1 MINQIVI
8 ESFNEKI
15 FVQRILG
22 SVEGVKQTP
31 TVIAIGGIHGNERA
45 GLNAL
50 LKVFQTIEE
59 ENICLNGNF
68 YGIAGNINAIA
79 ENIRFKNVDLNRI
92 WTKEEILKL
101 YLKDELE
108 IESEEQ
114 NEIYFIIKDILN
126 KEKGPFYFLDLHT
139 TSSDTQPFITISDS
153 LNNRRYSSNFSIPT
167 ILGIEE
173 YLNGPLLTF
182 INEFGHIAVGFEAG
196 QHDKE
201 VSVDNC
207 VAFLWLALVAA
218 KCIHKK
224 EVKKYSYFKHSLSL
238 FKEDQDFYKIDY
250 KYTIKPFENFKMIE
264 GYKNFEEITKNELLA
279 YSNQR
284 EIHSNIKGKIFMPL
298 YQEKGNDG
306 FFIISKISKFWLKAS
321 IVARKLHFH
330 QLLRLL
336 PGVKLDRRNAY
347 TLIVN
352 PRTAKFLAIEIFH
365 LFGYRKKWLKEIIF
379 ILLKEIEKLV
389 NLFNRLDLLF
399 Q

>member
-1 MINQIVI
+1 MIDQIEI

-22 SVEGVKQTP
+22 SAEGSRKTP
-31 TVIAIGGIHGNERA
+31 TVIAIGGVHGNERA

-50 LKVFQTIEE
+50 LKVFKTIEE
-59 ENICLNGNF
+59 ENISLDGNF
-68 YGIAGNINAIA
+68 YGIAGNINAIS
-79 ENIRFKNVDLNRI
+79 ENIRFINIDLNRI
-92 WTKEEILKL
+92 WTKEEVLKL
-101 YLKDELE
+101 HLEDELE

-114 NEIYFIIKDILN
+114 NEIYIVIKDILT

-153 LNNRRYSSNFSIPT
+153 LNNRRYSSHFSIPT

-173 YLNGPLLTF
+173 YLDGSLLTY
-182 INEFGHIAVGFEAG
+182 INDFGHIALGFEAG
-196 QHDKE
+196 RHDKE

-218 KCIHKK
+218 KCINKK
-224 EVKKYSYFKHSLSL
+224 EVKRYSYYKNSLSL
-238 FKEDQDFYKIDY
+238 FNQDQDFYKIDY
-250 KYTIKPFENFKMIE
+250 KYSIKSLENFKMID
-264 GYKNFEEITKNELLA
+264 GYKNFEEIIKNELLA

-284 EIHSNIKGKIFMPL
+284 EVYSNFKGKIFMPL
-298 YQEKGNDG
+298 YQKKGVDG

-321 IVARKLHFH
+321 LVARKLLFH

-336 PGVKLDRRNAY
+336 PGVKLDRRNSY

-352 PRTAKFLAIEIFH
+352 PKIAKYLAIKIFH
-365 LFGYRKKWLKEIIF
+365 LFGYRKK
-379 ILLKEIEKLV
+379 
-389 NLFNRLDLLF
+389 
-399 Q
+399 